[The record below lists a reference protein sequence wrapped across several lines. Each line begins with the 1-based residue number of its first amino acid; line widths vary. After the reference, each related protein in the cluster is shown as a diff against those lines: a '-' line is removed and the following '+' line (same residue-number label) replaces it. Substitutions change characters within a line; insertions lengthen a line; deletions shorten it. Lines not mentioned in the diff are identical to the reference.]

1 MGDVLLPT
9 TANGSNEVSIVFKEL
24 HGGVVHSIL
33 DVVAKVPGDYM
44 YSCEAELIVEGDDP
58 VAAFSTTS
66 VHVQGTTHI
75 DQTVG
80 F

>member
-44 YSCEAELIVEGDDP
+44 YSCERHP
-58 VAAFSTTS
+58 
-66 VHVQGTTHI
+66 
-75 DQTVG
+75 
-80 F
+80 

>member
-1 MGDVLLPT
+1 
-9 TANGSNEVSIVFKEL
+9 
-24 HGGVVHSIL
+24 
-33 DVVAKVPGDYM
+33 M